1 MQDDVQTDEP
11 DTGTGLDRREFTVG
25 AVMAM
30 LAGVT
35 ITISGCGG
43 GGGGGGTGPSP
54 TQSPS
59 TDPSTGDRLGNVSA
73 NHGHVAR
80 LLAADVTAGNA
91 VRLDIRGSAD
101 HPHTVELT
109 AAEVVAI
116 RNGQRVGKGSTDE
129 AFHTHTVT
137 FN

>member
-1 MQDDVQTDEP
+1 MSDDVRDDQKD
-11 DTGTGLDRREFTVG
+11 GAALDRREFTVA

-43 GGGGGGTGPSP
+43 GGGGTGGGGSP
-54 TQSPS
+54 TQP
-59 TDPSTGDRLGNVSA
+59 TPDNGDRLGNVSA

-80 LLAADVTAGNA
+80 IEAADLTAGNA
-91 VRLDIRGSAD
+91 VTLQIRGSSD
-101 HPHTVELT
+101 HPHTLT
-109 AAEVVAI
+109 LSAAEVVSI
-116 RNGQRVGKGSTDE
+116 RGGQRVGKATSEDD
-129 AFHTHTVT
+129 FHTHTVT

>member
-1 MQDDVQTDEP
+1 MADGVRKDQD
-11 DTGTGLDRREFTVG
+11 GAAGIDRREFTAA

-30 LAGVT
+30 LAGVS
-35 ITISGCGG
+35 ITISGC

-59 TDPSTGDRLGNVSA
+59 SDPTTGDRLGNVSA
-73 NHGHVAR
+73 NHGHEAR
-80 LLAADVTAGNA
+80 ITAAQLTAGNA
-91 VRLDIRGSAD
+91 VTLQIRGSGD

-116 RNGQRVGKGSTDE
+116 RNGQRVGKGSSEDD
-129 AFHTHTVT
+129 FHTHAVT